1 MSNDH
6 KALLQEAYQA
16 AFRQGEAE
24 ARERGR
30 AIFKSPEAKGRTKQ
44 ALVLFSQEDLTAET
58 VIKLLAAC
66 PLDADATAS
75 KFAITDAAVAQ
86 AWAKA
91 AARRQ

>member
-6 KALLQEAYQA
+6 KAILQEAYQA
-16 AFRQGEAE
+16 AYEEGREQ

-30 AIFKSPEAKGRTKQ
+30 QIFYSPEAKGKFKQ
-44 ALVLFSQEDLTAET
+44 AVELFSQEDLTAEAC
-58 VIKLLAAC
+58 IKLLATC
-66 PLDADATAS
+66 PLDADAATN
-75 KFAITDAAVAQ
+75 KFAITDAAVAA